1 MSKNRLPR
9 GIRNNNPLNIRYV
22 RKNNWQ
28 GRAPQKKD
36 NAFEEFRSMAFGYR
50 AAFML
55 MHKYI
60 RLYNLHSIYDVV
72 ARWAPTADGND
83 VMNYAGRV
91 SEKTSWGIFTDIEW
105 TDWRFMV
112 KMAVAMAEVENGVC
126 MSYTPAVEGYI
137 SAAKALG
144 YESIALEVT
153 EQYNSIIAKL

>member
-28 GRAPQKKD
+28 GRAPHKKD

-72 ARWAPTADGND
+72 ARWAPTSDGNN
-83 VMNYAGRV
+83 VMNYADQVGQ
-91 SEKTSWGIFTDIEW
+91 KTSCAIFANIEW

-126 MSYTPAVEGYI
+126 MSYIPAVEGYI

-153 EQYNSIIAKL
+153 EHYNSLIAKP